1 MSKKKPVM
9 SHDPLAGL
17 AEAVTQVAGP
27 EVAQETGMTEAVIVS
42 DADPPTPENEN
53 PVTAASGE
61 ADAKSATVTLD
72 ASLTIAETAA
82 LQEVMLTHLRSM
94 TPLCLDASEVEMI
107 DTAGLQL
114 VATAYKTA
122 SEKGLEF
129 RIKDPSQKFV
139 QSANQIGLGELLGVQ
154 GPAVGA

>member
-17 AEAVTQVAGP
+17 GEAVTQVAGSD
-27 EVAQETGMTEAVIVS
+27 VAAVTGMTEEAIAANAES
-42 DADPPTPENEN
+42 PTPENEN
-53 PVTAASGE
+53 RSPAATGE
-61 ADAKSATVTLD
+61 ADAKSATVALD

-82 LQEVMLTHLRSM
+82 LQEIILAHFRSM

-129 RIKDPSQKFV
+129 RIHDPSQKFV
-139 QSANQIGLGELLGVQ
+139 QSANQIGLGELLGIQ
-154 GPAVGA
+154 GPAAGA